1 MAYKSYNNN
10 DKQPTVSTYS
20 GVSFSNPESP
30 IAQSKLS
37 ISYFNKVMKISIALR
52 NNAGSN
58 DGYATYNNDN
68 APTVFISNTKAAI
81 LVKLIDM
88 LRNDPDVHNVCIE
101 SRTGMLKVSDGSEF
115 GSTNPCISITYASED
130 GSTHEVVYETKSGF
144 HTGAYNYQN
153 GEFESKSFDDIELD
167 TFRMT
172 LEQYYIASS
181 YAIAATVKESEMYR
195 RDSEM
200 SLIRAIAEKVGVS
213 NNSNGS
219 RYSNKSSFLGNN
231 GGPSAVGAMNPP
243 TSSGANSMIPKE
255 YESSSFDDI
264 ANSMG

>member
-1 MAYKSYNNN
+1 MVYKPYNNN
-10 DKQPTVSTYS
+10 DKTPTVSTFS
-20 GVSFSNPESP
+20 GVGFSNPASE
-30 IAQSKLS
+30 IAQSKLN

-68 APTVFISNTKAAI
+68 APTVFISNIKAKI
-81 LVKLIDM
+81 LVDSIDM
-88 LRNDPDVHNVCIE
+88 LKSDPNVHNVCVE

-130 GSTHEVVYETKSGF
+130 GSTHEVVYETKAGF
-144 HTGAYNYQN
+144 HTGAYNYHD
-153 GEFESKSFDDIELD
+153 GTFESKSFDDIELD

-172 LEQYYIASS
+172 LEQYYYASS

-195 RDSEM
+195 REAEM

-213 NNSNGS
+213 MGNNS
-219 RYSNKSSFLGNN
+219 RYNNKSSFLGGNN
-231 GGPSAVGAMNPP
+231 GGGTSAAGAMNPP
-243 TSSGANSMIPKE
+243 TGSNSMIPKE
-255 YESSSFDDI
+255 YETSSFDDI

>member
-1 MAYKSYNNN
+1 MAYKPYNNN
-10 DKQPTVSTYS
+10 DKTLTVSTFS
-20 GVSFSNPESP
+20 AVGFSNPASE
-30 IAQSKLS
+30 IAQSKLN

-68 APTVFISNTKAAI
+68 APTVYISNTKAKI
-81 LVKLIDM
+81 LVDLIDM
-88 LRNDPDVHNVCIE
+88 LRNDPDVHNVCVE

-130 GSTHEVVYETKSGF
+130 GSTHEVVYETKAGF

-153 GEFESKSFDDIELD
+153 GTFESKSFDDIELD

-172 LEQYYIASS
+172 LEQYYYASS

-195 RDSEM
+195 REAEM
-200 SLIRAIAEKVGVS
+200 SLIKAIAEKVGVPTGG
-213 NNSNGS
+213 NSGKYN
-219 RYSNKSSFLGNN
+219 NKSSFLGSN
-231 GGPSAVGAMNPP
+231 GGGSSAAGAMNPP
-243 TSSGANSMIPKE
+243 TGSNSMIPKE
-255 YESSSFDDI
+255 YETSSFDDI